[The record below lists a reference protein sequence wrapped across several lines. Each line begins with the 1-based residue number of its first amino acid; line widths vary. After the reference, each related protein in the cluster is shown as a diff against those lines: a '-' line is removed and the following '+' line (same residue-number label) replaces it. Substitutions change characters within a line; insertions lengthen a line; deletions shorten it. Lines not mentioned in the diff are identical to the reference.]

1 MSDLTEKPCRESPG
15 IGKPKSLAQWLA
27 YIEALHPKSIA
38 MSLERVKDVAERL
51 QLILSFPI
59 ISIAGTNGKG
69 STCAMLESIY
79 LDAGYRVGT
88 YVSPHLKHYN
98 ERVRVNHQAISDAA
112 LCEAFSAIEAAR
124 GDVVLT
130 YFEMGTLAAMWHFA
144 QSNLD
149 VAILE
154 VGMGGRLDAV
164 NVFEPTCSI
173 VTCVD
178 LDHMDYLGDTR
189 EKIGAEKVG
198 IYRPRKL
205 AICGDINPPNTVVDY
220 AEQIQADFHLIG
232 RDFYVNKLTRGWQYK
247 ASENTLSLPPLALQ
261 GDFQLNNAA
270 CAICA
275 VENLNKQLPVSLD
288 TVGDS
293 LKSVTLLGRFYQ
305 YSQTPYIILDV
316 AHNPQAAN
324 SLANNLSD
332 KPYKGRTLGVF
343 AMLAD
348 KDIEHV
354 VSALLPHISLWYLAD
369 THNAR
374 GATAKD
380 LESHLQSEAEKGLT
394 KQFNN
399 VADALR
405 SACIEADKNDRIIVF
420 GSFYTV
426 ADAIDALDIQGI

>member
-1 MSDLTEKPCRESPG
+1 VNDLMPQ
-15 IGKPKSLAQWLA
+15 SLAQWLI

-38 MSLERVKDVAERL
+38 MGLERVSDVALRMD
-51 QLILSFPI
+51 LSPTFPI

-79 LDAGYRVGT
+79 LAAGYRVGT
-88 YVSPHLKHYN
+88 YTSPHLQRYN
-98 ERVRVNHQAISDAA
+98 ERVRVNHQAVSDAD
-112 LCEAFSAIEAAR
+112 LCTAFSAVEQAR
-124 GDVVLT
+124 GDIVLT

-173 VTCVD
+173 ITCVD
-178 LDHMDYLGDTR
+178 LDHLEYLGDTR
-189 EKIGAEKVG
+189 EKVGTEKAG
-198 IYRPRKL
+198 IYRPHKL
-205 AICGDINPPNTVVDY
+205 AICGDVNPPETVIHH
-220 AEQIQADFHLIG
+220 ANLIG
-232 RDFYVNKLTRGWQYK
+232 ADLRLINRDFSVSQLSNGWQYQT
-247 ASENTLSLPPLALQ
+247 NTRTLLLPSLALQ

-275 VENLNKQLPVSLD
+275 VENLNNQLPVNM
-288 TVGDS
+288 DS
-293 LKSVTLLGRFYQ
+293 IGETLKTVTLLGRFYLA
-305 YSQTPYIILDV
+305 SQNPDIILDV
-316 AHNPQAAN
+316 AHNPQAAV
-324 SLANNLSD
+324 SLANNLQNS
-332 KPYKGRTLGVF
+332 PCKGRTLGVF

-348 KDIEHV
+348 KDIAQV

-369 THNAR
+369 NHNVR
-374 GATAKD
+374 GAKAQD
-380 LESHLQSEAEKGLT
+380 LLTYLPLEAGNGLT
-394 KQFNN
+394 KQFDS
-399 VADALR
+399 VANALR

-426 ADAIDALDIQGI
+426 ADAIDVLNIQGM

>member
-1 MSDLTEKPCRESPG
+1 MNDLTAQ
-15 IGKPKSLAQWLA
+15 PKVEQPESLAQWLA

-38 MSLERVKDVAERL
+38 MGLERVKAVADRL
-51 QLILSFPI
+51 QLVPTFPI

-69 STCAMLESIY
+69 STCAMLESVY

-88 YVSPHLKHYN
+88 YVSPHLKRYN
-98 ERVRVNHQAISDAA
+98 ERVRVNHQVISDVA

-124 GDVVLT
+124 GEVVLT
-130 YFEMGTLAAMWHFA
+130 YFEMGTLAAMWHFT

-189 EKIGAEKVG
+189 EKVGAEKAG
-198 IYRPRKL
+198 IYRAHKL
-205 AICGDINPPNTVVDY
+205 AICGDNDPPKTVIDY
-220 AEQIQADFHLIG
+220 AEQIQADLHLID
-232 RDFYVNKLTRGWQYK
+232 RDFHVRKLVQGWQYK
-247 ASENTLSLPPLALQ
+247 TTGNTLSLPPLSLQ

-275 VENLNKQLPVSLD
+275 VECLSQQLPVSLD
-288 TVGDS
+288 GIGYS

-305 YSQTPYIILDV
+305 FGQNPDIILDV
-316 AHNPQAAN
+316 AHNPQAAL
-324 SLANNLSD
+324 SLANNLKN
-332 KPYKGRTLGVF
+332 KPCKGRTLGVF

-348 KDIEHV
+348 KDIEQV
-354 VSALLPHISLWYLAD
+354 VSALLPYISCWYLAD

-374 GATAKD
+374 GATAQD
-380 LESHLQSEAEKGLT
+380 LESHLQLQAKNGLT
-394 KQFNN
+394 KQFAH

-426 ADAIDALDIQGI
+426 ADAIDVLEIQGI

>member
-1 MSDLTEKPCRESPG
+1 MSDLTEKSSVDKPES
-15 IGKPKSLAQWLA
+15 LTQWLA

-38 MSLERVKDVAERL
+38 MGLERVKDVADRL
-51 QLILSFPI
+51 QLVPTFPI

-88 YVSPHLKHYN
+88 YVSPHLRYYN
-98 ERVRVNHQAISDAA
+98 ERVRVNHQSISDEA

-130 YFEMGTLAAMWHFA
+130 YFEMGTLAAMWHFTR
-144 QSNLD
+144 SDLD
-149 VAILE
+149 IAILE

-164 NVFEPTCSI
+164 NVFEPACSI

-189 EKIGAEKVG
+189 EKVGAEKAGV
-198 IYRPRKL
+198 YRPHKP
-205 AICGDINPPNTVVDY
+205 AICGDIDPPKAVIEI
-220 AEQIQADFHLIG
+220 AEQLQSTLHLIN
-232 RDFYVNKLTRGWQYK
+232 RDFVVNKLEQGWQYK
-247 ASENTLSLPPLALQ
+247 TSESTLLLPSLALQ

-275 VENLNKQLPVSLD
+275 VEKLNQQLPVSLGSI
-288 TVGDS
+288 GDS

-305 YSQTPYIILDV
+305 FSQNPDIILDV
-316 AHNPQAAN
+316 AHNPQAAD
-324 SLANNLSD
+324 SLANNLND
-332 KPYKGRTLGVF
+332 KPCKGRTFGVF
-343 AMLAD
+343 AMLVD
-348 KDIEHV
+348 KDIENV

-369 THNAR
+369 MHNAR
-374 GATAKD
+374 GATAED
-380 LESHLQSEAEKGLT
+380 LESHLQSQAKNGLT
-394 KQFNN
+394 KQFDN
-399 VADALR
+399 VADALH